1 MTYHK
6 KSFKIP
12 ERVVFDPANEKHL
25 LDYASFIKYNNW
37 KNGCNYLLEDPY
49 MDIPTMVHDKVVNY
63 FLSQYIEK
71 V

>member
-12 ERVVFDPANEKHL
+12 ERVIFDPSNEKHL
-25 LDYASFIKYNNW
+25 LDYALFIKYNNW

-49 MDIPTMVHDKVVNY
+49 MDIPTMVHDKVVNH
-63 FLSQYIEK
+63 FLSRFIEK